1 MASPLTAHITAAG
14 LTEPTEDNPF
24 VLSGRPLRPGTDLA
38 ATPRY
43 TDQVWQLTAALL
55 QSQQGHERVDFR
67 QVPDS
72 YIPPIKQ
79 LVFAML
85 SGPLPPHESRPKIMS
100 IKRHF
105 TEFVRVTRWAVTR
118 PGPPRLAEIALD
130 DLAEYGQHVRA
141 TLRGEASREVALSAV
156 RLLWRY
162 RTVLPGDTLTV
173 DPLFADGWGQSTRR
187 ARGENTTPR
196 IPEDVMGPLLA
207 WCTRIIEAFSPD
219 ILAAHHHTLTL
230 LPAPPRTR
238 HDAMTPAERT
248 ARLDRLLH
256 EHRTSGTPLPGFRG
270 RPNMQLVNLAAGIRQ
285 FSRTTAAQRTAV
297 AETAALVG
305 LTDGHDLDVPVTG
318 RVDGRPWIRAIT
330 GGSQGSYGRERLV
343 RLLHTACYVAI
354 AYLSGMRDSEI
365 KHLRRGCL
373 RTHRDSR
380 GQAYRWTITSL
391 AFKGEHDP
399 AGVPA
404 TWVVGRLAARAVH
417 TLEQLHR
424 PEVDLLLTLPGRADR
439 APRPPRVNDTNHL
452 LRDLLA
458 WIRRYCADHGRD
470 DAVPDVDGTA
480 WQLTTRQFR
489 RTLAWYIARRPGGA
503 IAGAL
508 QYRHLSIRMFEGYA
522 GTSESGFRAEVEAEQ
537 ALARGEHLLAMT
549 TQHEHHLGGPAAADA
564 ASRLD
569 SFASRAGFAGAV
581 VTDLPRLRRLL
592 KRHDPHVYPG
602 TYVTCVFN
610 VDKALCRPRTD
621 GTGVTRPVPADC
633 QPLECRNVAVTAAN
647 AEALRAEADRLASE
661 AARRPTLPPLLLADL
676 TARQRKITAL
686 LPTTP
691 ES

>member
-1 MASPLTAHITAAG
+1 MASPLTAHTTAVVPPE
-14 LTEPTEDNPF
+14 LTDENPF

-38 ATPRY
+38 ATSRY
-43 TDQVWQLTAALL
+43 ADEAWQLGAALL
-55 QSQQGHERVDFR
+55 QRQQGHQRVDFR
-67 QVPDS
+67 QIPDS
-72 YIPPIKQ
+72 YIPAIKQ
-79 LVFAML
+79 LVFTML
-85 SGPLPPHESRPKIMS
+85 SGPLPPHEPRPKIMS

-105 TEFVRVTRWAVTR
+105 TEFIRFTRWAVTR
-118 PGPPRLAEIALD
+118 PGPRRLAEITLE
-130 DLAEYGQHVRA
+130 DLAEYGQHVRG
-141 TLRGEASREVALSAV
+141 TLRGEASREVALSSV
-156 RLLWRY
+156 RFLWRY
-162 RTVLPGDTLTV
+162 RTVLPGDTLTI
-173 DPLFADGWGQSTRR
+173 DPLFADGWGKSTRR

-207 WCTRIIEAFSPD
+207 WCTRIIETFGPD
-219 ILAAHHHTLTL
+219 ILTAHHHV
-230 LPAPPRTR
+230 PAPLSAPSRTR
-238 HDAMTPAERT
+238 HDAMTPVERT
-248 ARLDRLLH
+248 ARLHRLLS
-256 EHRTSGTPLPGFRG
+256 EHRTSGTPLPGFQG
-270 RPNMQLVNLAAGIRQ
+270 RPNMQLVNIAAGNRQ
-285 FSRTTAAQRTAV
+285 FSRLTAAQRTAI

-305 LTDGHDLDVPVTG
+305 LTDGPDLDVPITA
-318 RVDGRPWIRAIT
+318 RLDGRPWIRAIT
-330 GGSQGSYGRERLV
+330 GGWEGPYGRERLV
-343 RLLHTACYVAI
+343 RVLHTACYVAI

-365 KHLRRGCL
+365 KHMRRGCL
-373 RTHRDSR
+373 RTHRDAR
-380 GQAYRWTITSL
+380 GEAYRWTITSL
-391 AFKGEHDP
+391 AFKGEHEP

-404 TWVVGRLAARAVH
+404 TWVVGRLAAAAVD
-417 TLEQLHR
+417 TLEHLHHS
-424 PEVDLLLTLPGRADR
+424 EIDLLLTLPGRTDR
-439 APRPPRVNDTNHL
+439 AQRPPRVNDTNLL

-470 DAVPDVDGTA
+470 DAVPFVDGTA

-549 TQHEHHLGGPAAADA
+549 TQHEHHLTGPAAADA
-564 ASRLD
+564 ATRLE
-569 SFASRAGFAGAV
+569 SFAARAGFAGAV
-581 VTDLPRLRRLL
+581 VTDLPRLRRVL

-610 VDKALCRPRTD
+610 PDKALCRPRTD
-621 GTGVTRPVPADC
+621 GAGVARPVPADC

-647 AEALRAEADRLASE
+647 AEALRAEADRLAAE

-676 TARQRKITAL
+676 TARQRKIIAL
-686 LPTTP
+686 LPITP